1 MKKYVLLILY
11 CFTFIL
17 SACSLGQ
24 AEEDTE
30 EYFGIIAEGKTLGY
44 EYTVTKEQN
53 KTSWKIGYKGD
64 ISIIEE
70 DTTNE
75 NDLRSYMT
83 AVSDSKIEL
92 VKLIVSVSY
101 FLIVIITML
110 ITYKK
115 NRKML
120 KDSVV
125 IITVF
130 AGIAVY
136 FAFNASI
143 DLSSLL
149 RDAKYYYLT
158 LIN

>member
-1 MKKYVLLILY
+1 MKKYILLILFG
-11 CFTFIL
+11 FTLIL
-17 SACSLGQ
+17 SACSQ
-24 AEEDTE
+24 AQEDTE
-30 EYFGIIAEGKTLGY
+30 EYFGIIAERKTLGY
-44 EYTVTKEQN
+44 EYTVTKEQT

-70 DTTNE
+70 ETTNV
-75 NDLRSYMT
+75 NDLRNYMT
-83 AVSDSKIEL
+83 TVSDSKIEL

-110 ITYKK
+110 IMYKK

-120 KDSVV
+120 KDSGA

-143 DLSSLL
+143 ELSSLL
-149 RDAKYYYLT
+149 RDVKYYYLT